1 VLGEGRVN
9 TDSETRPKF
18 MRFVR
23 KFAVPIIVAWLLL
36 TVAVNVLV
44 PPIESVARNHA
55 VTMSPQDAP
64 AMIAAKR
71 IGADFHES
79 DSDSIAMIVLESD
92 KPLGEEAHRYYDAL
106 VKKLQADLKHVQHV
120 QNVWGDPLT
129 AAGVQSRD
137 GKAAYV
143 QLNLAG
149 NQGSTVGNESVK
161 AVREVVER
169 SAPPKGLKV
178 YVTGP
183 AALTTDMNDAA
194 DKSMF
199 IMMGVTGVVIMIML
213 FIAYRSVSTML
224 LVLVMVGFEMGTAR
238 GVVAILGNY
247 GLLGFSTFVV
257 AMLSSLAI
265 AAGTDYAIFLIGRY
279 QENRQAG
286 QDREAAYYT
295 MFRGTFHIILGSG
308 LTIAGATFC
317 LHLAR
322 LSYFKALG
330 IPSALGLIV
339 VVAGALTAAPAVV
352 AVATRFGLL
361 DPKRAVKVHGWRRI
375 GTAAVRW
382 PGAVLAASLVAAL
395 VGILIMPSMK
405 VSYNDRFY
413 IPRDLRSNIGYEA
426 AERHFSAATMNPD
439 ILMIE
444 SDHDMRNSGDMI
456 ILDRLAKDVFRSP
469 GIAMVQSITRPLGGP
484 IEHTSIPFQ
493 ISAQSIPIQ
502 ENLQFMKDRMAD
514 MLTMSDDLGAMTDT
528 LERMRGLMEQ
538 MTHTTHHM
546 VGDMG
551 DMKATLDEMRD
562 HLADFDDF
570 ARPLRGYLY
579 WEQHCFNIPVCWAVR
594 SVFDA
599 IDGVDKFSDNMST
612 LIKDVNN
619 VDAILPQMLAQF
631 PPIIAVAQSMR
642 ASLLT
647 IHSSFSGLVTQ
658 VSQMTDTASAMGR
671 AFDAS
676 RSGDYFYLPPEAFQN
691 PDFQR
696 GLKLFLSPD
705 GKAARFIITHDTDP
719 ATPAGIAAVKP
730 ELAAAHQAVK
740 GTALTDAKFYL
751 AGTAAIYR
759 DIQSGS
765 HYDLLIVG
773 IAALTLIFAVMVI
786 ITRALVA
793 SLVIIGTV
801 LLSLGAAFGLSV
813 LVWQHLFGL
822 DLNWIAPVFGLIILL
837 AVGSDYNLLL
847 VSRFQ
852 EEIHAGLKTG
862 IIRSMGSTGGV
873 VTAAGLVFAFTM
885 MSMAASDLRSIGQ
898 AGTTIGLGLLFDTL
912 IVRSL
917 MTPSTAALLGRW
929 FWWPL
934 QVRPRPASHML
945 RPNGPRNLV
954 QTLFPDESAGAA
966 TRPACSIERQVNDA
980 AHYRGEGIVPRAT
993 PHDTYGSALH
1003 LYPTGYDGDPTPTED

>member
-1 VLGEGRVN
+1 MN
-9 TDSETRPKF
+9 TGQDARPKF

-23 KFAVPIIVAWLLL
+23 RFAVPILVAWLLV
-36 TVAVNVLV
+36 TVALNVLV

-71 IGADFHES
+71 IGEKFHES

-92 KPLGEEAHRYYDAL
+92 KQLDEQAHGYYDGL
-106 VKKLQADLKHVQHV
+106 VKKLQADPKHVQHV

-149 NQGSTVGNESVK
+149 NQGGTLGNESVK
-161 AVREVVER
+161 AVREIVDNSV
-169 SAPPKGLKV
+169 PPKGLKA
-178 YVTGP
+178 YITGP
-183 AALTTDMNDAA
+183 AALTTDMNEAA

-199 IMMGVTGVVIMIML
+199 KMMGVTGVVIMIML
-213 FIAYRSVSTML
+213 FIAYRSISTVL

-238 GVVAILGNY
+238 GLVALLGNR

-279 QENRQAG
+279 QEARQAG
-286 QDREAAYYT
+286 QDREAAWYT

-317 LHLAR
+317 LYLAR

-352 AVATRFGLL
+352 AVASRFGLL
-361 DPKRAVKVHGWRRI
+361 DPKRVVKVHGWRRI
-375 GTAAVRW
+375 GTATVRW
-382 PGAVLAASLVAAL
+382 PGPVFAASLVIAL
-395 VGILIMPSMK
+395 VGILIMPSMR

-413 IPRDLRSNIGYEA
+413 IPPNLPSNIGYAA

-444 SDHDMRNSGDMI
+444 SDHDMRNPGDMI
-456 ILDRLAKDVFRSP
+456 ILDRIAKDVFRSP

-502 ENLQFMKDRMAD
+502 QNLQFMKDRMAD
-514 MLTMSDDLGAMTDT
+514 MLKMSDDLGVMIGSM
-528 LERMRGLMEQ
+528 ERMYALMGR
-538 MTHTTHHM
+538 MSSTTHHM
-546 VGDMG
+546 VGDMH
-551 DMKATLDEMRD
+551 DMKSTLDEMRD

-579 WEQHCFNIPVCWAVR
+579 WEPHCFDIPVCWATR
-594 SVFDA
+594 SVFEA
-599 IDGVDKFSDNMST
+599 IDGVDKFSDEINAVLEDMGNIDT
-612 LIKDVNN
+612 L
-619 VDAILPQMLAQF
+619 LPQMLQQI
-631 PPIIAVAQSMR
+631 PPIIAVAKSMR
-642 ASLLT
+642 GTLLT
-647 IHSSFSGLVTQ
+647 LHSSFSGLVTQ
-658 VSQMTDTASAMGR
+658 MAQMTDTASAMGQ

-676 RSGDYFYLPPEAFQN
+676 RIGDYFYLPPEALQN

-730 ELAAAHQAVK
+730 ELNAAHQAVK
-740 GTALTDAKFYL
+740 GTALTDARFYL

-765 HYDLLIVG
+765 QYDLLIVG
-773 IAALTLIFAVMVI
+773 AAALTLIFVVMLI

-793 SLVIIGTV
+793 SLVIVGTV

-813 LVWQHLFGL
+813 LVWQHIFGL

-852 EEIHAGLKTG
+852 DEIRAGLKTG
-862 IIRSMGSTGGV
+862 IIRSMGETGGV

-885 MSMAASDLRSIGQ
+885 MSMVASDLRSIGQ
-898 AGTTIGLGLLFDTL
+898 AGSTIGLGLLFDTL

-917 MTPSTAALLGRW
+917 MTPSVAALLGRW
-929 FWWPL
+929 FWWP
-934 QVRPRPASHML
+934 QRVRSRPARYLL
-945 RPNGPRNLV
+945 RPPGPRVDIPSVLV
-954 QTLFPDESAGAA
+954 
-966 TRPACSIERQVNDA
+966 RQ
-980 AHYRGEGIVPRAT
+980 
-993 PHDTYGSALH
+993 
-1003 LYPTGYDGDPTPTED
+1003 

>member
-1 VLGEGRVN
+1 MN
-9 TDSETRPKF
+9 TDHDARPKF

-23 KFAVPIIVAWLLL
+23 RFAVPIIVAWLLL

-71 IGADFHES
+71 IGEKFHES

-92 KPLGEEAHRYYDAL
+92 KKLGEEAHRYYDGL
-106 VKKLQADLKHVQHV
+106 VKKLLADPTHVQHV

-149 NQGSTVGNESVK
+149 NQGSTLGNESVK
-161 AVREVVER
+161 AVREIVDD

-183 AALTTDMNDAA
+183 AALTTDMNEAA

-199 IMMGVTGVVIMIML
+199 KMMAVTGVVIMIML
-213 FIAYRSVSTML
+213 FIAYRSISTVL

-247 GLLGFSTFVV
+247 DLLGFSTFVV

-279 QENRQAG
+279 QEARQAG
-286 QDREAAYYT
+286 QDRETAYYT

-330 IPSALGLIV
+330 IPSALGLLV

-352 AVATRFGLL
+352 AVASRFGLL
-361 DPKRAVKVHGWRRI
+361 DPKRAAKVHSWRRI
-375 GTAAVRW
+375 GTATVRW
-382 PGAVLAASLVAAL
+382 PGPVFAASLVIAL
-395 VGILIMPSMK
+395 VGILIMPSIK
-405 VSYNDRFY
+405 ISYNDRFY
-413 IPRDLRSNIGYEA
+413 IPSNLPSNVGYAA

-444 SDHDMRNSGDMI
+444 SDHDMRNTGDMI
-456 ILDRLAKDVFRSP
+456 ILDRLSKDVFRSP
-469 GIAMVQSITRPLGGP
+469 GISMVQSITRPLGGP

-502 ENLQFMKDRMAD
+502 ENIQFMKDRAVD
-514 MLTMSDDLGAMTDT
+514 MLKMSDDLGAMIGSM
-528 LERMRGLMEQ
+528 ERMYDLMRQ
-538 MTHTTHHM
+538 MSDTTHHM
-546 VGDMG
+546 LGDM
-551 DMKATLDEMRD
+551 DEMKATLNEIRD
-562 HLADFDDF
+562 HLADFDDV
-570 ARPLRGYLY
+570 ARPVRSYLY
-579 WEQHCFNIPVCWAVR
+579 WEPHCFNIPVCWATR
-594 SVFDA
+594 SVFESL
-599 IDGVDKFSDNMST
+599 DGVDKFSDNMKA
-612 LIKDVNN
+612 LLKDVGNI
-619 VDAILPQMLAQF
+619 DAILPQMLAQF
-631 PPIIAVAQSMR
+631 PPIIAVAKSMR
-642 ASLLT
+642 GSLLT
-647 IHSSFSGLVTQ
+647 MHSSFSGLVDQ
-658 VSQMTDTASAMGR
+658 ISRMTDTASAMGQ

-676 RSGDYFYLPPEAFQN
+676 KSGDYFYLPPEAFDN

-719 ATPAGIAAVKP
+719 ATPAGISAVKP
-730 ELAAAHQAVK
+730 ELTAAHQAVK
-740 GTALTDAKFYL
+740 GTTLTDARFYL
-751 AGTAAIYR
+751 TGTAAIYR

-765 HYDLLIVG
+765 QYDLLIVG
-773 IAALTLIFAVMVI
+773 IAALTLIFVVMVI

-793 SLVIIGTV
+793 SLVIVGTV

-813 LVWQHLFGL
+813 LVWQHIFGL

-852 EEIHAGLKTG
+852 EEIGAGLKTG
-862 IIRSMGSTGGV
+862 IIRSMGETGQV

-885 MSMAASDLRSIGQ
+885 MSMVASDLRSIGQ
-898 AGTTIGLGLLFDTL
+898 AGSTIGVGLLFDTL
-912 IVRSL
+912 VVRSL
-917 MTPSTAALLGRW
+917 MTPSIAALLGRW
-929 FWWPL
+929 FWWPR
-934 QVRPRPASHML
+934 QVRPRPASYML
-945 RPNGPRNLV
+945 RPFGPRQLV
-954 QTLFPDESAGAA
+954 RSLLLGEDTDAVTAKLQ
-966 TRPACSIERQVNDA
+966 RPP
-980 AHYRGEGIVPRAT
+980 G
-993 PHDTYGSALH
+993 
-1003 LYPTGYDGDPTPTED
+1003 

>member
-1 VLGEGRVN
+1 MN
-9 TDSETRPKF
+9 ADTDARPGF

-36 TVAVNVLV
+36 TVALNVLV

-71 IGADFHES
+71 IGEKFHES
-79 DSDSIAMIVLESD
+79 DSDSTAMVVLEGD
-92 KPLGEEAHRYYDAL
+92 EKLGEEAHRYYDEL
-106 VKKLQADLKHVQHV
+106 VGKLQADSTHVQHV

-149 NQGSTVGNESVK
+149 DQGSTLGNESVE
-161 AVREVVER
+161 AVRETVHDSV
-169 SAPPKGLKV
+169 PPSGLRV
-178 YVTGP
+178 YITGP
-183 AALTTDMNDAA
+183 AALTTDMNEAA

-199 IMMGVTGVVIMIML
+199 KMMGVTGVVIMIML
-213 FIAYRSVSTML
+213 FITYRSVSTVL

-279 QENRQAG
+279 QEARHAG
-286 QDREAAYYT
+286 QDRETAYYT

-308 LTIAGATFC
+308 LTIAGATLC

-322 LSYFKALG
+322 LSYFRALG
-330 IPSALGLIV
+330 IPSALGLLV

-352 AVATRFGLL
+352 AVASRFGLL
-361 DPKRAVKVHGWRRI
+361 DPKQAVKVRGWRRI
-375 GTAAVRW
+375 GTATVRW
-382 PGAVLAASLVAAL
+382 PGPVFAASLVIAL
-395 VGILIMPSMK
+395 VGILIMPSIK
-405 VSYNDRFY
+405 ISYNDRFY
-413 IPRDLRSNIGYEA
+413 TPSNLPSNVGYAA
-426 AERHFSAATMNPD
+426 AERHFTAATMNPD
-439 ILMIE
+439 VLMIE
-444 SDHDMRNSGDMI
+444 SDHDMRNTGDMI
-456 ILDRLAKDVFRSP
+456 ILDRISKEIFRSP

-502 ENLQFMKDRMAD
+502 QNLQFMRDRTVD
-514 MLTMSDDLGAMTDT
+514 MQRMSDDLGAMIDSM
-528 LERMRGLMEQ
+528 ERMYELMRQ
-538 MTHTTHHM
+538 LSNTTHHM
-546 VGDMG
+546 LADMNE
-551 DMKATLDEMRD
+551 MKATLDEIRD
-562 HLADFDDF
+562 HLADFDDV
-570 ARPLRGYLY
+570 ARPIRNYFY
-579 WEQHCFNIPVCWAVR
+579 WEPHCFNIPVCQGIR

-599 IDGVDKFSDNMST
+599 LDGVDTFSDNMKT
-612 LIKDVNN
+612 LLQDMANI
-619 VDAILPQMLAQF
+619 DAIMPRMLAEL
-631 PPIIAVAQSMR
+631 PPIIAVAKSMQG
-642 ASLLT
+642 SLLT
-647 IHSSFSGLVTQ
+647 MHSSFAGLVDQ
-658 VSQMTDTASAMGR
+658 ISRMTDTASAMGQ
-671 AFDAS
+671 AFDES
-676 RSGDYFYLPPEAFQN
+676 KGGDYFYLPPEAFGN

-719 ATPAGIAAVKP
+719 ATPAGISAVKP

-740 GTALTDAKFYL
+740 GSALTDAKFYL

-759 DIQSGS
+759 DIQAGS
-765 HYDLLIVG
+765 QYDLLIVG
-773 IAALTLIFAVMVI
+773 LAAITLIFAVMLI

-793 SLVIIGTV
+793 SLVIVGTV

-813 LVWQHLFGL
+813 LVWQHILGL
-822 DLNWIAPVFGLIILL
+822 ELNWIAPVFGLIILL

-852 EEIHAGLKTG
+852 EEIGAGLKTG
-862 IIRSMGSTGGV
+862 IIRSMGETGHI

-885 MSMAASDLRSIGQ
+885 MSMVASDLRSIGQ
-898 AGTTIGLGLLFDTL
+898 AGSTIGLGLLFDTL

-917 MTPSTAALLGRW
+917 MTPSIAGLLGRW

-934 QVRPRPASHML
+934 KVRPRPASSML
-945 RPNGPRNLV
+945 RPFGTRRLV
-954 QTLFPDESAGAA
+954 RSLLLGDDAA
-966 TRPACSIERQVNDA
+966 TTKLRNPQDQV
-980 AHYRGEGIVPRAT
+980 P
-993 PHDTYGSALH
+993 
-1003 LYPTGYDGDPTPTED
+1003 

>member
-1 VLGEGRVN
+1 MN
-9 TDSETRPKF
+9 TDHDARPKF

-23 KFAVPIIVAWLLL
+23 RFAVPIIVAWLLL
-36 TVAVNVLV
+36 TVAVNLLV

-71 IGADFHES
+71 IGEKFHES

-92 KPLGEEAHRYYDAL
+92 KKLGEEAHRYYDGL
-106 VKKLQADLKHVQHV
+106 VKKLQADPTHVQHV

-149 NQGSTVGNESVK
+149 NQGSTLGNESVK
-161 AVREVVER
+161 AVREIVDD

-183 AALTTDMNDAA
+183 AALTTDMNEAA

-199 IMMGVTGVVIMIML
+199 KMMAVTGVVIMIML
-213 FIAYRSVSTML
+213 FIAYRSISTVL

-247 GLLGFSTFVV
+247 DLLGFSTFVV

-279 QENRQAG
+279 QEARQAG
-286 QDREAAYYT
+286 QDRETAYYT

-330 IPSALGLIV
+330 IPSALGLLV

-352 AVATRFGLL
+352 AVASRFGLL
-361 DPKRAVKVHGWRRI
+361 DPKRAAKVHGWRRI
-375 GTAAVRW
+375 GTATVRW
-382 PGAVLAASLVAAL
+382 PGPVFAASLVIAL
-395 VGILIMPSMK
+395 VGILIMPSIK
-405 VSYNDRFY
+405 ISYNDRFY
-413 IPRDLRSNIGYEA
+413 IPSNLPSNVGYAA

-444 SDHDMRNSGDMI
+444 SDHDMRNTGDMI
-456 ILDRLAKDVFRSP
+456 ILDRLSKDVFRSP
-469 GIAMVQSITRPLGGP
+469 GISMVQSITRPLGGP

-502 ENLQFMKDRMAD
+502 ENLQFMKDRAVD
-514 MLTMSDDLGAMTDT
+514 MLKMSDDLGAMIGSM
-528 LERMRGLMEQ
+528 ERMYDLMRQ
-538 MTHTTHHM
+538 MSDTTHHM
-546 VGDMG
+546 LGDM
-551 DMKATLDEMRD
+551 DEMKATLDEIRD
-562 HLADFDDF
+562 HLADFDDV
-570 ARPLRGYLY
+570 ARPVRSYLY
-579 WEQHCFNIPVCWAVR
+579 WEPHCFNIPVCWATR
-594 SVFDA
+594 SVFEA
-599 IDGVDKFSDNMST
+599 LDGVDKFSDNMKA
-612 LIKDVNN
+612 LLKDVGNI
-619 VDAILPQMLAQF
+619 DAILPQMLAQF
-631 PPIIAVAQSMR
+631 PPIIAVAKSMR
-642 ASLLT
+642 GSLLT
-647 IHSSFSGLVTQ
+647 MHSSFSGLVDQ
-658 VSQMTDTASAMGR
+658 ISRMTDTASAMGQ

-676 RSGDYFYLPPEAFQN
+676 KSGDYFYLPPEAFDN

-719 ATPAGIAAVKP
+719 ATPAGISAVKP

-740 GTALTDAKFYL
+740 GTTLTDARFYL
-751 AGTAAIYR
+751 TGTAAIYR

-765 HYDLLIVG
+765 QYDLLIVG
-773 IAALTLIFAVMVI
+773 IAALTLIFVVMVI

-793 SLVIIGTV
+793 SLVIVGTV

-813 LVWQHLFGL
+813 LVWQHIFGL

-852 EEIHAGLKTG
+852 EEIGAGLKTG
-862 IIRSMGSTGGV
+862 IIRSMGETGQI

-885 MSMAASDLRSIGQ
+885 MSMVASDLRSIGQ
-898 AGTTIGLGLLFDTL
+898 AGSTIGVGLLFDTL
-912 IVRSL
+912 VVRSL
-917 MTPSTAALLGRW
+917 MTPSIAALLGRW
-929 FWWPL
+929 FWWPR
-934 QVRPRPASHML
+934 QVRPRPASYML
-945 RPNGPRNLV
+945 RPFGPRQLV
-954 QTLFPDESAGAA
+954 RSLLLGEDTDAVTAKLQ
-966 TRPACSIERQVNDA
+966 RPP
-980 AHYRGEGIVPRAT
+980 G
-993 PHDTYGSALH
+993 
-1003 LYPTGYDGDPTPTED
+1003 

>member
-1 VLGEGRVN
+1 MN
-9 TDSETRPKF
+9 TGQDARPKF

-23 KFAVPIIVAWLLL
+23 RFAVPILVAWLLV
-36 TVAVNVLV
+36 TVALNVLV

-71 IGADFHES
+71 IGEKFHES

-92 KPLGEEAHRYYDAL
+92 KQLDEQAHGYYDGL
-106 VKKLQADLKHVQHV
+106 VKKLQADPKHVQHV

-149 NQGSTVGNESVK
+149 NQGGTLGNESVK
-161 AVREVVER
+161 AVREIVDNSV
-169 SAPPKGLKV
+169 PPKGLKA
-178 YVTGP
+178 YITGP
-183 AALTTDMNDAA
+183 AALTTDMNEAA

-199 IMMGVTGVVIMIML
+199 KMMGVTGVVIMIML
-213 FIAYRSVSTML
+213 FIAYRSISTVL

-238 GVVAILGNY
+238 GLVALLGNS

-279 QENRQAG
+279 QEARQAG
-286 QDREAAYYT
+286 QDREAAWYT

-317 LHLAR
+317 LYLAR

-352 AVATRFGLL
+352 AVASRFGLL
-361 DPKRAVKVHGWRRI
+361 DPKRVVKVHGWRRI
-375 GTAAVRW
+375 GTATVRW
-382 PGAVLAASLVAAL
+382 PGPVFAASLVIAI
-395 VGILIMPSMK
+395 VGILIMPSMR

-413 IPRDLRSNIGYEA
+413 IPPNLPSNIGYAA

-444 SDHDMRNSGDMI
+444 SDHDMRNPGDMI
-456 ILDRLAKDVFRSP
+456 ILDRIAKDVFRSP

-502 ENLQFMKDRMAD
+502 QNLQFMKDRMAD
-514 MLTMSDDLGAMTDT
+514 MLKMSDDLGVMIGSM
-528 LERMRGLMEQ
+528 ERMYALMGQ
-538 MTHTTHHM
+538 MSSTTHHM
-546 VGDMG
+546 VGDMH
-551 DMKATLDEMRD
+551 DMKSTLDEMRD

-579 WEQHCFNIPVCWAVR
+579 WEPHCFDIPVCWATR
-594 SVFDA
+594 SVFEA
-599 IDGVDKFSDNMST
+599 IDGVDKFSDEINAVLEDMGNIDT
-612 LIKDVNN
+612 L
-619 VDAILPQMLAQF
+619 LPQMLQQI
-631 PPIIAVAQSMR
+631 PPIIAVAKSMR
-642 ASLLT
+642 GTLLT
-647 IHSSFSGLVTQ
+647 LHSSFSGLVTQ
-658 VSQMTDTASAMGR
+658 MAQMTDTASAMGQ

-676 RSGDYFYLPPEAFQN
+676 RIGDYFYLPPEALQN

-730 ELAAAHQAVK
+730 ELNAAHQAVK
-740 GTALTDAKFYL
+740 GTALTDARFYL

-765 HYDLLIVG
+765 QYDLLIVG
-773 IAALTLIFAVMVI
+773 AAALTLIFVVMLI

-793 SLVIIGTV
+793 SLVIVGTV

-813 LVWQHLFGL
+813 LVWQHIFGL

-852 EEIHAGLKTG
+852 DEIRAGLKTG
-862 IIRSMGSTGGV
+862 IIRSMGETGGV

-885 MSMAASDLRSIGQ
+885 MSMVASDLRSIGQ
-898 AGTTIGLGLLFDTL
+898 AGSTIGLGLLFDTL

-917 MTPSTAALLGRW
+917 MTPSVAALLGRW
-929 FWWPL
+929 FWWP
-934 QVRPRPASHML
+934 QRVRSRPARYLL
-945 RPNGPRNLV
+945 RPPGPRVDVPSVLV
-954 QTLFPDESAGAA
+954 
-966 TRPACSIERQVNDA
+966 RQ
-980 AHYRGEGIVPRAT
+980 
-993 PHDTYGSALH
+993 
-1003 LYPTGYDGDPTPTED
+1003 